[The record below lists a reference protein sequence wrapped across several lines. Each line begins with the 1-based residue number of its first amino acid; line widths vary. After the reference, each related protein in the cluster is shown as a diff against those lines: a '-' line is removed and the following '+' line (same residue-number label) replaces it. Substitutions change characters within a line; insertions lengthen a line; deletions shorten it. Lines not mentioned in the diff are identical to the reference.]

1 MTPVSHRVRL
11 VTPSRTEPHEPDE
24 WPDWLVGVVL
34 VLLLA
39 FAAGTMIIIV
49 AVAWRALGRFLHVG

>member
-1 MTPVSHRVRL
+1 MKPVLHRVRL

-34 VLLLA
+34 IVLLA
-39 FAAGTMIIIV
+39 FVAGTMAIIL
-49 AVAWRALGRFLHVG
+49 AVSWRALGRFLHVG